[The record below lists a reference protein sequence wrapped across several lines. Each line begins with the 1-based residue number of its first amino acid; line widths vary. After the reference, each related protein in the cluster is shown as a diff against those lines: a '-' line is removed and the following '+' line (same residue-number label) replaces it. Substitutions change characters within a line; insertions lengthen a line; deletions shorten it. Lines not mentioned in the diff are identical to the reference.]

1 MNNNQNQSGIS
12 LDSLLQKKQEEIA
25 SSQPQP
31 QTQYQAQA
39 QPQYQQQFQGQNQSQ
54 GQGQMQWQANNQG
67 QNFPMNDMNASSS
80 FSSQNMGGN
89 GSGNMNGNMSGSG
102 ISLDTLL
109 QKNNQANQNQGQGS
123 SSSLPNP
130 YGNGG
135 PNSIVLQA
143 SEKPAFTQED
153 LRQIEEIR
161 NHIDLTSPND
171 VLSYGSA
178 VQRNLSNFSDSVLE
192 KVKLKDSGELV
203 GHLLTELSTNVKD
216 FDEKG
221 QGKKGFLQR
230 IFGKASRSLDDWR
243 SRSDDVKVRVEKIS
257 AGLESAKVQMMKD
270 IVIYDNLYQENLNFF
285 NALTLY
291 IEAGEQKLKEAQEV
305 ILPNLRMQASQST
318 DPMAVQVVNDFE
330 QRVHR
335 FEKRIHDLKIS
346 KTIAIQT
353 APQIRLIQNNDQV
366 LVERVNS
373 AINNTIPLW
382 KNQIVIAIGL
392 SNQQRVLEL
401 NKNISDTTN
410 ELLRRNA
417 EALRI
422 NSIETAKENERSI
435 VDIET
440 VKKVNEEL
448 ITTIEETLKIQKEGR
463 TKRLQAEKELVQIE
477 GRLKNALLENMQGK
491 QGTQGTLNSYGRME
505 QNITPG
511 QNGY

>member
-1 MNNNQNQSGIS
+1 MPEFDMNNNQNQSGIS

-25 SSQPQP
+25 SSNSQPQS
-31 QTQYQAQA
+31 QAQA
-39 QPQYQQQFQGQNQSQ
+39 QLQYQQQFQNQGQMQ
-54 GQGQMQWQANNQG
+54 GQGQAQMQWQSNNQG
-67 QNFPMNDMNASSS
+67 QGVPMNDMNASS

-89 GSGNMNGNMSGSG
+89 GNMGGSG

-109 QKNNQANQNQGQGS
+109 QKNNQGMQSQGQGQAS
-123 SSSLPNP
+123 NLPNP
-130 YGNGG
+130 SGG
-135 PNSIVLQA
+135 TNSIVLQA
-143 SEKPAFTQED
+143 NEKPAFTQED

-192 KVKLKDSGELV
+192 KVKVKDSGEFV
-203 GHLLTELSTNVKD
+203 GQLLAELSTNVKD
-216 FDEKG
+216 FDEKS
-221 QGKKGFLQR
+221 QGKKNFLQR
-230 IFGKASRSLDDWR
+230 IFGKASRSLDDWK
-243 SRSDDVKVRVEKIS
+243 SRSDDIKVRVEKIC

-335 FEKRIHDLKIS
+335 FEKRVHDLKIS

-463 TKRLQAEKELVQIE
+463 NKRLQAEKELVQIE
-477 GRLKNALLENMQGK
+477 GRLKNALFENMQVSKGSM
-491 QGTQGTLNSYGRME
+491 NSYGRME